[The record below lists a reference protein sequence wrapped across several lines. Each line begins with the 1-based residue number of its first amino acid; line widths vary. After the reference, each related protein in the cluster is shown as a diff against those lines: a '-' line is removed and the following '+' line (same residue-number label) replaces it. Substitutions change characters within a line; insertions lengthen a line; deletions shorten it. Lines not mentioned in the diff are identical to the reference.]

1 LKTLPSSIRVKKRY
15 LRFKIESAVLI
26 TRNDVIDAIFH
37 AGRSLFGDHGISL
50 INMQLIDF
58 DESSK
63 TGIIRCNRDKVES
76 VRAVIATVS
85 DIKGHPSAMRVL
97 GVSGTIKGVRKK

>member
-1 LKTLPSSIRVKKRY
+1 LKALPSSIRVKKRY

-26 TRNDVIDAIFH
+26 TQNDVTDTIFH
-37 AGRSLFGDHGISL
+37 AGRSLFGDYGMSL

-58 DESSK
+58 DKSSK
-63 TGIIRCNRDKVES
+63 TGIIRCNRDKVDS

-85 DIKGHPSAMRVL
+85 NVKGHPSAIRVL
-97 GVSGTIKGVRKK
+97 RVSGTIKGVRN